1 MENKQKIITIAV
13 VVILVIAAGLGF
25 WYWSKS
31 KQVQEGSSTL
41 GSEIFDKTQNQLEGQ
56 VPDTNPFKNQKNPL
70 DTIYKNPFE

>member
-1 MENKQKIITIAV
+1 MSKNIIIAAIAV
-13 VVILVIAAGLGF
+13 LVLAAGAGF

-56 VPDTNPFKNQKNPL
+56 VPDTVF
-70 DTIYKNPFE
+70 